1 MQDKEIVAL
10 YFDRNEKAIEYT
22 QQKYRAY
29 CHSVAHRLLRD
40 EQDDEE
46 CLNDVWLAAWESIP
60 PNRPLSL
67 KSYLG
72 RITRNLSAKRL
83 RDINRKKRGKDL
95 TVYLEELSDALPA
108 DDGVESSLESAV
120 LREAIER
127 FLMRQSA
134 VNRSLFICR
143 YYYLDSIGELAL
155 RFGLSENSVKLRL
168 LRLREKLREELVK
181 EGIV

>member
-108 DDGVESSLESAV
+108 DDGVESSLESAA
-120 LREAIER
+120 LKEMIER
-127 FLMRQSA
+127 FLKRQSE

-143 YYYLDSIGELAL
+143 YYYLDSVGELAL

-168 LRLREKLREELVK
+168 LRLRQKLREELVK